1 MSVQIRRIVVA
12 RLAHPTNR
20 PRSSGIASR
29 RPERLDSPPFRHCAV
44 TLPVRIRAPW
54 GFKRDF
60 VFRPRGPNADRRLT
74 EPDRTPFHSLQSQ
87 EGIRAR
93 ATCTGIVICYQLLG
107 RTGTGTIVSYR
118 GRSRRASSHPR
129 GDPASNHKY
138 SAHTVAARRNPVPV
152 SSWVSSPGVFEPVS
166 F

>member
-1 MSVQIRRIVVA
+1 MSEEIRRIVVA

-29 RPERLDSPPFRHCAV
+29 RPERLDTPPFWLCAV

-74 EPDRTPFHSLQSQ
+74 EPDRTPFRSLQSQ

-93 ATCTGIVICYQLLG
+93 ATCTGIVNCYQLLG
-107 RTGTGTIVSYR
+107 RTGTIVSSR

-129 GDPASNHKY
+129 GAPASNHKY
-138 SAHTVAARRNPVPV
+138 GNTARTLWRPGEFRTGQL
-152 SSWVSSPGVFEPVS
+152 SPGVFEPVS